1 MSADVH
7 EEFVFKED
15 RTLFPYSDGNL
26 SFSCSVHDDEYSYH
40 KKKMSRMQ
48 LLWLGII
55 AEAMGEREGEW
66 VARLRLNDRWK
77 LEFARLN
84 EKKKE
89 K

>member
-40 KKKMSRMQ
+40 KKKMSRVSATIINCTGNWLIKIQMQ

-55 AEAMGEREGEW
+55 AEAMGER
-66 VARLRLNDRWK
+66 VC
-77 LEFARLN
+77 
-84 EKKKE
+84 
-89 K
+89 

>member
-40 KKKMSRMQ
+40 KKKMSR
-48 LLWLGII
+48 
-55 AEAMGEREGEW
+55 EGEW